1 MLATSVS
8 RSGLPSASAASVD
21 ESAGDASVCNGA
33 GRVEKVTSKLIWGIG
48 EGVGVGAGA
57 GAGAGADED
66 APPVSES
73 AITSATCSSSV
84 KKEPSA

>member
-1 MLATSVS
+1 MC
-8 RSGLPSASAASVD
+8 
-21 ESAGDASVCNGA
+21 EGA
-33 GRVEKVTSKLIWGIG
+33 DRVEKVTSKLVWGIG
-48 EGVGVGAGA
+48 EGAGVGKDV

-84 KKEPSA
+84 KKEPPA